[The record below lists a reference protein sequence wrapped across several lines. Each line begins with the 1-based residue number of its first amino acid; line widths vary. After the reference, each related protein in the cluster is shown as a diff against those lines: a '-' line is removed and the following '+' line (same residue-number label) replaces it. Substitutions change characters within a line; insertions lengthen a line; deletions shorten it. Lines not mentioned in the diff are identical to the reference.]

1 MKKFYLLALL
11 AILVALPAGAKT
23 GDVNGDNEVNISDV
37 NAVIDIILGGV
48 SNPSG
53 DVNGDG
59 EVNISDIN
67 TVIDIILGGGPEEPP
82 VEIIP
87 KEIDL
92 DFSALEEPAET
103 IYVETDGAQGRVWG
117 HVTMRGDRGSGTI
130 HDWDENTL
138 TVTVTRHGDELF
150 AVDQNSRQYVFKL
163 KKQKTQE

>member
-59 EVNISDIN
+59 EVNITDIN
-67 TVIDIILGGGPEEPP
+67 AVIDVIL
-82 VEIIP
+82 
-87 KEIDL
+87 
-92 DFSALEEPAET
+92 S
-103 IYVETDGAQGRVWG
+103 
-117 HVTMRGDRGSGTI
+117 
-130 HDWDENTL
+130 N
-138 TVTVTRHGDELF
+138 
-150 AVDQNSRQYVFKL
+150 
-163 KKQKTQE
+163 